1 MEKFIETPVKKLDK
15 KTVKNIQKKTV
26 KNELDRVSTL
36 TMILFLIRKHK
47 YFLVCVYAI
56 VISLFYF
63 IPTTPEFIRSLFQ

>member
-1 MEKFIETPVKKLDK
+1 MNDYIETPVKKLDN

-47 YFLVCVYAI
+47 YFLVCTYAI
-56 VISLFYF
+56 VVSVFYF
-63 IPTTPEFIRSLFQ
+63 IPTTPQFILSLFQ